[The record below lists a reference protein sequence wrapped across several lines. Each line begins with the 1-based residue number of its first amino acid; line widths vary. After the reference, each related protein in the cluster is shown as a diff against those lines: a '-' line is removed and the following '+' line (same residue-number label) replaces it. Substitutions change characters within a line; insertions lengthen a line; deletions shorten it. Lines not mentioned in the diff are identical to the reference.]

1 MQTVSRTTY
10 KRVLLTPAWK
20 VKESATSPGQGLAH
34 ARGVGG
40 RSWSNVYLSCSNI
53 INSCFIA
60 MRLSIPVSKR
70 STYKLNPK
78 SLSDG
83 FWCMVFLVLPLPT
96 ALSPPVSTVT
106 CSTFR
111 PHWTLYILL
120 SNRVCVFF
128 SSNKCIAFRFTVRFL
143 FCIYV
148 SFHLPGL
155 PMHSASIFRR

>member
-70 STYKLNPK
+70 STYKLYPK

-96 ALSPPVSTVT
+96 ANISSSLD
-106 CSTFR
+106 
-111 PHWTLYILL
+111 TLHSSLE
-120 SNRVCVFF
+120 SCVFF